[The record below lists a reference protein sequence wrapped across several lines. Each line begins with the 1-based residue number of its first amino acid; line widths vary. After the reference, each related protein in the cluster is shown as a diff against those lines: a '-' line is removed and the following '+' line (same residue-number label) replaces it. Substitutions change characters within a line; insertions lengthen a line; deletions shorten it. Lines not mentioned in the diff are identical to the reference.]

1 MRTTSAPSPI
11 SWAISTCRSTARPSL
26 WPWWSAAW
34 KNTSWRKSP
43 ACITVKPK
51 QIVEIGPFKIEFIH
65 VTHSIVS
72 AVALAITT
80 PLGVIIH
87 TGDFKVDPTPTDN
100 ELFDLHTLA
109 DYGKRGVLLLL
120 SDSTNSDRPGYTES
134 ERAVRPRMEEIFNR
148 AERRVVVSC
157 FSSSI
162 HRIQLVLDLAQE
174 CGRRVA
180 VIGRSMVSVTEI
192 AHSLG
197 LLDIPDG
204 ILLRPQDAMGV
215 AADKVTFLISG
226 TQGEPMSALSRVA
239 VDNHKHVSVEKGDTV
254 VLSSRIIP
262 GNEKAIFRMI
272 DHMARRGADVLYG
285 SMNPPLH
292 VSGHASVE
300 EMKLVLNLVRPRYF
314 MPIHG
319 EFRQLSKHARL
330 AEHLRFAGLEESF
343 IMESGEI
350 LEIDHHGA
358 RKAGKVPVG
367 HVCIDSGS
375 VDDVVQDMVIRDRRH
390 LSEDGIVLPII
401 AINRNSG
408 RMESLP
414 EIVSRGFNAGDGV
427 GVHRESPPVRG
438 QNSGRLESGGEDR
451 LGRHEGKDPRGPE
464 ALHREGDVAASADHA
479 GDSGSIAARYLEDAS
494 GFRGSAA
501 RLIVPADEA
510 GIAAALREASAA
522 GVPVTV
528 AGGGT
533 GVTGGGVPL
542 GGWVLSVEKLN
553 RLEIHPGFAIAGAGV
568 PLRDLQAAAQRT
580 GQFYPPDPTENS
592 AFLGGTIS
600 TNASGSRSF
609 RFGATRRWVKCLR
622 VVLADGRRLD
632 LRRGDALDFDPGT
645 DSAARCH
652 QEHRRLP
659 LAAGDGLA

>member
-1 MRTTSAPSPI
+1 MTDQKLQVIPLGGLGEFGMNMT
-11 SWAISTCRSTARPSL
+11 AIRYADAILLVDCGMMFPDSELLGVDLVMPDLTFLKENQSQILAVVLTHGHEDHIGAVPYFLQEIDVPVYGTDFTLALVDRRLEEYDLETEPRFI
-26 WPWWSAAW
+26 
-34 KNTSWRKSP
+34 K
-43 ACITVKPK
+43 VKPK

-134 ERAVRPRMEEIFNR
+134 ERAVRPRMEEVFNR
-148 AERRVVVSC
+148 AEKRVVVSC

-174 CGRRVA
+174 YGRRVA

-192 AHSLG
+192 AHGLG

-204 ILLRPQDAMGV
+204 ILLRPQDAMDLPP
-215 AADKVTFLISG
+215 DKVAILISG
-226 TQGEPMSALSRVA
+226 TQGEPMSALARVA
-239 VDNHKHVSVEKGDTV
+239 VDNHKHVSVEQGDTV
-254 VLSSRIIP
+254 VLSARIIP

-272 DHMARRGADVLYG
+272 DHMARRGADVMYG
-285 SMNPPLH
+285 TMNPPLH

-330 AEHLRFAGLEESF
+330 AEHLRFAGLEDSF
-343 IMESGEI
+343 IMESGDV

-367 HVCIDSGS
+367 RVCIDSGT
-375 VDDVVQDMVIRDRRH
+375 VDDVVQEVVIRDRRH

-401 AINRNSG
+401 AIDRQTG
-408 RMESLP
+408 RIEALP
-414 EIVSRGFNAGDGV
+414 EIVSRGF
-427 GVHRESPPVRG
+427 
-438 QNSGRLESGGEDR
+438 
-451 LGRHEGKDPRGPE
+451 
-464 ALHREGDVAASADHA
+464 
-479 GDSGSIAARYLEDAS
+479 
-494 GFRGSAA
+494 
-501 RLIVPADEA
+501 
-510 GIAAALREASAA
+510 AAAAEDGSEFLQNARQVVAKTLEGSNQEEKADW
-522 GVPVTV
+522 GVMKEKVRADLKRYIVKETARRPLIMPVI
-528 AGGGT
+528 
-533 GVTGGGVPL
+533 
-542 GGWVLSVEKLN
+542 
-553 RLEIHPGFAIAGAGV
+553 LEV
-568 PLRDLQAAAQRT
+568 
-580 GQFYPPDPTENS
+580 
-592 AFLGGTIS
+592 
-600 TNASGSRSF
+600 
-609 RFGATRRWVKCLR
+609 
-622 VVLADGRRLD
+622 
-632 LRRGDALDFDPGT
+632 
-645 DSAARCH
+645 
-652 QEHRRLP
+652 
-659 LAAGDGLA
+659 